1 MNSKIHNHSKEGAAL
16 LVVLG
21 VLLILPLIVMSI
33 AFDAKLEAQLISYKK
48 KKLKAETLAYSG
60 IEYAKAILA
69 QQSQV
74 SETDVEELGQED
86 RDGFMQMALYAQRG
100 LSTSSTIYPG
110 DSTNEMFTITI
121 ESAESGRNVNLL
133 TRDQWM
139 DIFEMANVPS
149 TQWEELIDCLTDWI
163 DDNDL
168 HELNGAESDDEFYE
182 EQGYPVK
189 NSQLDS
195 VEELLLIKGWTPE
208 ILYGSSAEDGSD
220 EVFGIAD
227 ILTVWGDGKVNIN
240 TAPTNT
246 LLSFPEYE
254 DWQLEDI
261 MLARAGLDGEE
272 GTLDDGIQSLNEVS
286 ADTTNF
292 KLESNYIKVT
302 SIGESSKTKYQ
313 VTAVFLLGTG
323 ESTVLYWNEGPVN

>member
-33 AFDAKLEAQLISYKK
+33 AFDAKLEAQLISYKRN
-48 KKLKAETLAYSG
+48 KLKAEMLAYSG

-69 QQSQV
+69 QQSEV
-74 SETDVEELGQED
+74 SELEVKELGQED

-100 LSTSSTIYPG
+100 LSASSTIQQG
-110 DSTNEMFTITI
+110 TGTFTITI

-133 TRDQWM
+133 TSDQWM

-163 DDNDL
+163 DDDDL
-168 HELNGAESDDEFYE
+168 HELNGAESDDAFYE

-208 ILYGSSAEDGSD
+208 ILYGNGSD
-220 EVFGIAD
+220 GIYGIAD
-227 ILTVWGDGKVNIN
+227 LLTVWGDGRVNIN

-254 DWQLEDI
+254 EWQLEDI

-292 KLESNYIKVT
+292 KLESDYIKVI
-302 SIGESSKTKYQ
+302 SVGESFKTKYQ
-313 VTAVFLLGTG
+313 VTAVFLLGS
-323 ESTVLYWNEGPVN
+323 EEATVLYWNEGPVN